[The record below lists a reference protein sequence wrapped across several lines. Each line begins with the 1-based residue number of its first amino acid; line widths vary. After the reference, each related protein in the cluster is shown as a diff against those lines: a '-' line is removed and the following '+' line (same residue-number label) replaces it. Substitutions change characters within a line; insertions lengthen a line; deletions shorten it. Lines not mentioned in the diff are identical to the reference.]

1 MVVKACISDT
11 HTLDKSVFLTIVH
24 RRQPPIA
31 AIEHLTQKFDTWQGT
46 FLTIVHVKVGAYFQ
60 DITDVGDYFSDASWP
75 QWWPSMWSPRT
86 LSRHQPELALES
98 NAHVHPGQLAEQRP
112 LYVWCA
118 CLGHSSVPC
127 PACLRAYCGFVQS
140 SVKVA
145 AEMQKRTNCACIK
158 PDIQEVKILAPAHLL
173 PWKKQHWKT
182 PG

>member
-24 RRQPPIA
+24 RRRSPIA

-60 DITDVGDYFSDASWP
+60 DITDVGDYFWDASWP

-112 LYVWCA
+112 LYVWCMSRSLE
-118 CLGHSSVPC
+118 CTLPSLPTCVLWVRSK
-127 PACLRAYCGFVQS
+127 LSQS
-140 SVKVA
+140 SCRDAK
-145 AEMQKRTNCACIK
+145 T
-158 PDIQEVKILAPAHLL
+158 
-173 PWKKQHWKT
+173 HW
-182 PG
+182 PCV

>member
-60 DITDVGDYFSDASWP
+60 DITDVGDYFWDASWP

-112 LYVWCA
+112 LYVVCM
-118 CLGHSSVPC
+118 SRSVECTLTSLPTC
-127 PACLRAYCGFVQS
+127 VLWVRSKLSQS
-140 SVKVA
+140 SCRDAK
-145 AEMQKRTNCACIK
+145 T
-158 PDIQEVKILAPAHLL
+158 
-173 PWKKQHWKT
+173 HWLCV
-182 PG
+182 

>member
-46 FLTIVHVKVGAYFQ
+46 FLSIVHVKVGAYFQ

-86 LSRHQPELALES
+86 LSRHQPELALGS
-98 NAHVHPGQLAEQRP
+98 NNAHVHPGQLAEQRP
-112 LYVWCA
+112 LYVVCMSRSLECTLPSLPTCVLWVRSK
-118 CLGHSSVPC
+118 LS
-127 PACLRAYCGFVQS
+127 QS
-140 SVKVA
+140 SCRDAK
-145 AEMQKRTNCACIK
+145 T
-158 PDIQEVKILAPAHLL
+158 
-173 PWKKQHWKT
+173 HW
-182 PG
+182 PCV